1 MGIDRLTFS
10 IIPQLTR
17 KNLLFRTYWL
27 GHQLPYTK
35 TDKKEYRVFHVS
47 PYWNVSNKKKPG
59 YEPGIFF
66 YQKVIGGAGG
76 IRTHV
81 QTYSPNAFYMLILEL
96 IVRKQQGPNEPTVSV
111 AEWS

>member
-1 MGIDRLTFS
+1 LELIKRFGLKKPPS
-10 IIPQLTR
+10 KLKGAKIIT
-17 KNLLFRTYWL
+17 
-27 GHQLPYTK
+27 H
-35 TDKKEYRVFHVS
+35 KEYGS
-47 PYWNVSNKKKPG
+47 
-59 YEPGIFF
+59 
-66 YQKVIGGAGG
+66 GAGG